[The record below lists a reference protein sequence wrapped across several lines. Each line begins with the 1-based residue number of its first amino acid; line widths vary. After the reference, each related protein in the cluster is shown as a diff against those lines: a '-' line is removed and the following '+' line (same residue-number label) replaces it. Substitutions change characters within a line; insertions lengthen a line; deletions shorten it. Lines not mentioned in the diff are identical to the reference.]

1 MGARFQV
8 RAAKLADVP
17 ELARIEP
24 RCFSDPWSA
33 AGFHETLS
41 APYILGLI
49 AESKARVIAGY
60 LVARIIDG
68 EGEILNLAVSPEHRR
83 RGIGA
88 LLLESALDA
97 LAKRGVEAV
106 FLEVR
111 ISNQAAINLYQAK
124 GFRPIGQRHGY
135 YRRPVEDAMVL
146 RWESPSAGARQD
158 AALF

>member
-1 MGARFQV
+1 MGARYRV
-8 RAAKLADVP
+8 RAADLSDVP
-17 ELARIEP
+17 ELAVIEP

-33 AGFHETLS
+33 AGFHEMLS

-49 AESKARVIAGY
+49 AEPRQRSIAGY
-60 LVARIIDG
+60 LVARVVDE
-68 EGEILNLAVSPEHRR
+68 EGEILNLAVAPEHRR
-83 RGIGA
+83 KGIGA

-97 LAKRGVEAV
+97 LRTRGVVAV

-111 ISNQAAINLYQAK
+111 VSNQAAIHLYQAK

-146 RWESPSAGARQD
+146 RWESAVAG
-158 AALF
+158 LP